1 MDGQTVLATAEDLA
15 AHAINPAPEDLGH
28 PPQEIVGQTVVTTLE
43 EPSMEPANQA
53 QTLTQEVPQAT
64 NNGAMHVD
72 PNGDMVTGAN
82 PMDLLDVKFKMEGNP
97 WAVGSLDDFLHYCC
111 PECDNKSQTKELFI
125 NHALINHPQAKIA
138 IPMIMQGEDDQAEE
152 QQRYNKDYDNVNVKE
167 EPDPDYTLEDD
178 LLDFELDKP
187 SKKRRTRSTRKKG
200 RAKRAEVKTPPP
212 DLDPDSQTQCYYCG
226 EMMTVAEA
234 FPHMRENHGR
244 PNRRMHGP
252 PRPYQCQQCK
262 GTFDKEETLTN
273 HCCYNTAPVVKG
285 ENGLFVCHICRKTFK
300 ARKGLKYHLTTFHV
314 EERNFPCKQCE
325 FKAKNLLVLN
335 RHVRRIHDKEVNHFC
350 PHCGKAFM
358 LAYFMK
364 KHVEDVHLKP
374 ATKKNEGVKGEFRCN
389 ECPEIFDTV
398 QGRAR
403 HQKSAHPEK
412 RNDVKSPCQLCSKRI
427 HSVWMEEHLR
437 LEHPTEEM
445 LATIKADCIDCAL
458 DFTSAQELNEH
469 TLTDHKDKVFSTYK
483 CIEDCNS
490 NFQSSNAVRKHVA
503 ELHKK
508 LMYVCDECP
517 FMTKYKN
524 LMDFHKAENHLNL
537 GRTDQFSCDLCGR
550 QLKNLDIHMRRD
562 HKPMELP
569 CDQCDIKV
577 DGTEELNDHV
587 IQVSVWLE
595 S

>member
-1 MDGQTVLATAEDLA
+1 MEGQTVLASAEDLA
-15 AHAINPAPEDLGH
+15 AHAINPAPEDVPMVSSLEETKGVTTTLVQS
-28 PPQEIVGQTVVTTLE
+28 QEIQQHPQPQLQPVPVVVH
-43 EPSMEPANQA
+43 QD
-53 QTLTQEVPQAT
+53 VT
-64 NNGAMHVD
+64 NNAAPVNH
-72 PNGDMVTGAN
+72 
-82 PMDLLDVKFKMEGNP
+82 PMEILDVKMKMENP

-111 PECDNKSQTKELFI
+111 PECDTKCQSKESFI
-125 NHALINHPQAKIA
+125 NHALVNHPQAKTA
-138 IPMIMQGEDDQAEE
+138 IPDLVLQNEEAE
-152 QQRYNKDYDNVNVKE
+152 QQRHYASVKAEPE
-167 EPDPDYTLEDD
+167 EDPDFTLDED
-178 LLDFELDKP
+178 LDYEVEKAT
-187 SKKRRTRSTRKKG
+187 KKRKSSSKSRRGRPKRSI
-200 RAKRAEVKTPPP
+200 VKTPPP

-252 PRPYQCQQCK
+252 PRPFQCQQCK

-314 EERNFPCKQCE
+314 EERNFPCTQCD

-335 RHVRRIHDKEVNHFC
+335 RHVRRIHNKEVNHFC

-364 KHVEDVHLKP
+364 KHVEDVHLKA
-374 ATKKNEGVKGEFRCN
+374 ATKKSEGVKGEFKCN

-412 RNDVKSPCQLCSKRI
+412 RNDVKTPCQVCGKRI
-427 HSVWMEEHLR
+427 HAVWMEEHMR
-437 LEHPTEEM
+437 LEHPGDEA
-445 LATIKADCIDCAL
+445 LAEVKAECSDCSIGFD
-458 DFTSAQELNEH
+458 SASELNDH
-469 TLTDHKDKVFSTYK
+469 TLNDHKDKVFQTYK

-490 NFQSSNAVRKHVA
+490 NFQSSAAAKRHVA
-503 ELHKK
+503 EHHKK

-517 FMTKYKN
+517 FMTKYHN
-524 LMDFHKAENHLNL
+524 LMEFHKAENHLNL

-562 HKPMELP
+562 HKPIELP
-569 CDQCDIKV
+569 CDQCDAKL

-587 IQVSVWLE
+587 VQVNE
-595 S
+595 SFL